1 MKANKFM
8 LVALFAG
15 ALAMVSCD
23 QKPVNPPII
32 DDGGD
37 DTEVVLEEAP
47 ALEAPG
53 AGKVTIAVR
62 APKGTCNGLVAVGA
76 ATNEDGTDD
85 WNPGAQTK
93 KFAKVE
99 GTESWHQ
106 ITLPANPGM
115 AVKVIAINEQGNAD
129 WGTQWGMNVEGED
142 PNVIIIEGDGAL
154 DNSENNGEVKL
165 IELSE
170 NTVVYVDVVAWK
182 SEPCVPKNEA
192 GKATFVVTVPAETPA
207 TAMVSVTGSFTD
219 NAWTP
224 GAYTLTRQENG
235 TYTGEFEVPAAFEYK
250 YIIGAEGTDWSWDYE
265 EVVSGNR
272 QMVLD
277 LKVADT
283 VEAWKAIPGVTE

>member
-23 QKPVNPPII
+23 KKPVNPPII
-32 DDGGD
+32 DEGGD

-47 ALEAPG
+47 ALDAPG

-85 WNPGAQTK
+85 WNPGAQAK
-93 KFAKVE
+93 KFAKGE

-106 ITLPANPGM
+106 ITLPA
-115 AVKVIAINEQGNAD
+115 NAD

>member
-1 MKANKFM
+1 MKANKIM
-8 LVALFAG
+8 LAALFMG
-15 ALAMVSCD
+15 ALAMVSCEKN
-23 QKPVNPPII
+23 QNPPVIE
-32 DDGGD
+32 DPVG

-76 ATNEDGTDD
+76 ATNDDGSDD

-93 KFAKVE
+93 KFTKVE
-99 GTESWHQ
+99 DTETWYQ
-106 ITLPANPGM
+106 ITLPANPGI
-115 AVKVIAINEQGNAD
+115 AVKVIAVSEAGVAD

-142 PNVIIIEGDGAL
+142 PNVVIIEGTGTL

-165 IELSE
+165 AELAE

-192 GKATFVVTVPAETPA
+192 GKASFVVVVPAETPTNA
-207 TAMVSVTGSFTD
+207 LVSVTGSFTEQS
-219 NAWTP
+219 WTP
-224 GAYTLTRQENG
+224 GAYQLTRQEDG

-250 YIIGAEGTDWSWDYE
+250 YIIGMEGTGWAWDYE
-265 EVVSGNR
+265 ENVGGNR
-272 QMVLD
+272 QMPLD
-277 LKVADT
+277 LKANDT
-283 VEAWKAIPGVTE
+283 VESWKKIPGVE